1 MFKLNKKLLI
11 SISAAAA
18 LSLGLSA
25 CMENVMPSSETNTP
39 ALASIDGGVSYP
51 VKNDMTGPYHVNPQ
65 VAKDAKK
72 IQYGRVPTA
81 KEYEEWNSDIMP
93 DGTGLP
99 EGQGSVEEGEEVY
112 ESKCV
117 MCHGDFGSGG
127 GGYPSLS
134 KGNAYELHDTLT
146 NQRIKPDTDGPV
158 RVFGTYWP
166 YASTLWWYIK
176 DAMPHPLTD
185 SLTDDQVY
193 SLVAYILNINE
204 MEIDGEEVDDE
215 YVLNREKF
223 LKIKMPNVDGFEPN
237 IYGPNGPDNV
247 RRYFSN
253 PANFGAQKYN
263 LKDPASR
270 CMTNCQEKTVKVVYI
285 QGAGISDFHPPLSE
299 VRDLPVE
306 KSTSAFDAK
315 KAYTESCAM
324 CHGAEGM
331 GAPVV
336 GDKVGWA
343 AYTAKGMDKVYH
355 NGIKGT
361 DAGMPPKGGADL
373 SDSNFKS
380 VVDYMI
386 NNSK

>member
-1 MFKLNKKLLI
+1 MIKLNKNLLI

-25 CMENVMPSSETNTP
+25 CMEGVMPNTEANTP
-39 ALASIDGGVSYP
+39 TVASIDGGVNYP
-51 VKNDMTGPYHVNPQ
+51 VRNDMTGPYYVNPQ
-65 VAKDAKK
+65 VDEASKK
-72 IQYGRVPTA
+72 TFNGRIPTEA
-81 KEYEEWNSDIMP
+81 EYEAWNTDVMP

-99 EGQGSVEEGEEVY
+99 EGEGSVEDGEEVY

-117 MCHGDFGSGG
+117 SCHGDFGSGG

-134 KGNAYELHDTLT
+134 KGTAYDLHKTLT

-166 YASTLWWYIK
+166 QASTLWWYIK
-176 DAMPHPLTD
+176 DAMPHTSTGTL
-185 SLTDDQVY
+185 SDDEVY

-237 IYGPNGPDNV
+237 IDGPNGRDNV
-247 RRYFSN
+247 RKYFAN
-253 PANFGAQKYN
+253 PDNFGGQKV
-263 LKDPASR
+263 KASER
-270 CMTNCQEKTVKVVYI
+270 CMTNCQEPTAEVVYI
-285 QGAGISDFHPPLSE
+285 QNGGINDFHPAISTA
-299 VRDLPVE
+299 RDLPAVE
-306 KSTSAFDAK
+306 PAADGFNAE

-324 CHGAEGM
+324 CHAADGM

-336 GDKVGWA
+336 GDKAMWA

-355 NGIKGT
+355 NGINGIN
-361 DAGMPPKGGADL
+361 GMPPKGGSTL
-373 SDSNFKS
+373 SDTNFKS

-386 NNSK
+386 GKSK